1 MDTPYPLNT
10 KDLGLKTN
18 VSFKGVKKALGEVW
32 ELKVVD
38 QVIVRW
44 RDFIFGY
51 THTTEVTDD
60 NWAEIV
66 KSLYM
71 RGGNDT
77 LEING
82 QEVSEGPKREGDT
95 SA

>member
-1 MDTPYPLNT
+1 M
-10 KDLGLKTN
+10 
-18 VSFKGVKKALGEVW
+18 
-32 ELKVVD
+32 VD
-38 QVIVRW
+38 KVIVRW
-44 RDFIFGY
+44 RDFLMGY
-51 THTTEVTDD
+51 THMTEVTDD

-66 KSLYM
+66 KSLKM

-82 QEVSEGPKREGDT
+82 QEVSEGHKIEGI

>member
-1 MDTPYPLNT
+1 M
-10 KDLGLKTN
+10 
-18 VSFKGVKKALGEVW
+18 
-32 ELKVVD
+32 VD

-44 RDFIFGY
+44 RDFMFGY
-51 THTTEVTDD
+51 THTTEVTVD
-60 NWAEIV
+60 NWAERV

-95 SA
+95 SAWLKIHTSRARKGFLDII